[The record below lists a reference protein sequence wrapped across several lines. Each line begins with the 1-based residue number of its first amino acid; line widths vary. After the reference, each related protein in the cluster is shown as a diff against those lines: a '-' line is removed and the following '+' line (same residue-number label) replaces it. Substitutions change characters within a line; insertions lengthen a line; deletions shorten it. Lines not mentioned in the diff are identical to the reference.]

1 MNKREQGHVYR
12 VHAMMAL
19 AHLGYATTRQLARIV
34 HRQCSAS
41 TRKMMT
47 RTIRWLLEERL
58 VVTKR
63 DGDSVAGEMLVALT
77 AKGAGWLA
85 EHGEPL
91 PGGKA
96 HARDWLRHAHSHRT
110 ACNSVYAAL
119 CGLLPEPGGWS
130 ELEIRN
136 GSAPITE
143 YPYSLDSQA
152 TSKIP
157 DVLMQLHDGG
167 FVWLEVENSWRNDK
181 DMQKLRA
188 FLRSIFWVPGQVRE
202 VRFVITRP
210 GAKTIGERLR
220 RLLSHGP
227 DSGWA
232 RQIRELDARILAQ
245 HVSVFSLDED
255 RLELSPVTFAPGQA
269 GSLLYEH

>member
-1 MNKREQGHVYR
+1 MNKRELGYLYR
-12 VHAMMAL
+12 VHALMAL

-34 HRQCSAS
+34 HRECSAS

-58 VVTKR
+58 VVVKR

-110 ACNSVYAAL
+110 ACNSVYASL

-130 ELEIRN
+130 EVEIRN
-136 GSAPITE
+136 GSAPLTE
-143 YPYSLDSQA
+143 YAYSLEGNS
-152 TSKIP
+152 TLKIP
-157 DVLMQLHDGG
+157 DVLMQLHDGA
-167 FVWLEVENSWRNDK
+167 FAWIEVENSWRSDK

-220 RLLSHGP
+220 RLLSHSP
-227 DSGWA
+227 DSGSP
-232 RQIRELDARILAQ
+232 RQVREVDARILSQ
-245 HVSVFSLDED
+245 HVSVFSLENDS
-255 RLELSPVTFAPGQA
+255 LELSPVVF
-269 GSLLYEH
+269 